1 MAQAFGSA
9 MEAFQCTEHPGC
21 HTYCRRGWD
30 GEYYYH
36 HVRGSE
42 MSVHPALIRLRR
54 ERAERIKSF
63 YPQGLSQV
71 LLDQIKTGT
80 GILRTSWVPVAEVY
94 GIMDGANATD

>member
-42 MSVHPALIRLRR
+42 MSVHLALIRLRR
-54 ERAERIKSF
+54 ERDERNKKLAAMLRPVTEDSLKYGF
-63 YPQGLSQV
+63 GLTRISTLDAV
-71 LLDQIKTGT
+71 IGPGLL
-80 GILRTSWVPVAEVY
+80 
-94 GIMDGANATD
+94 